1 MSKIKRELR
10 TAHVGINLKP
20 SIKAKMVKRCEELEI
35 TMSDYI
41 DRLIKKDLK

>member
-1 MSKIKRELR
+1 MVQIKRETR
-10 TAHVGINLKP
+10 SAWVSSKVKP
-20 SIKAKMVKRCEELEI
+20 STKDRVIKRCEELEI